1 MAGRVLKKK
10 GSLRFTRD
18 DKMRLSR
25 RKAPRNVRLGTV
37 PNYLAFAIA
46 LFLLFSF
53 WSISLSQIFL
63 TLALVFWLVLLFTK
77 KQKFEIPRFFW
88 PLVAYAFLS
97 LISSF
102 FYSVNPEMSLI
113 DSKDLLLFLV
123 VPITYMGLREEKNV
137 NIGNL
142 ALVASVW
149 ISILYSMFSYFFA
162 PSQSQRI
169 TGFMGHYMTQAGL
182 LLLFISLALGILFFS
197 RNKLR
202 FLWGATFFFATVIL
216 IFTQT
221 RSAWIGAAVAAS
233 VILFLYK
240 PKTLVLIP
248 IILGLVFLVSPKNVK
263 RRALSIFSLKG
274 YSNAQRIEYVKV
286 GLKIMKAMPFFGTG
300 PDTVDMEF
308 RLPKYGLSEDAK
320 QNVHLHN
327 NILQIGAE
335 RGIPALLAW
344 LAFFLLAFIDLRKL
358 LKNKNPYIYPLAAG
372 ALAALAGLFVAG
384 FFEYNF
390 GDSEITILF
399 LYVLTIPFAANR
411 WTKKNKIDTSKNSSQ

>member
-1 MAGRVLKKK
+1 MMKLPSFAHKNIKK
-10 GSLRFTRD
+10 
-18 DKMRLSR
+18 
-25 RKAPRNVRLGTV
+25 LGI
-37 PNYLAFAIA
+37 PNLLALAIA

-63 TLALVFWLVLLFTK
+63 TLAFIFWLILLFKK

-88 PLVAYAFLS
+88 PLVIYALLS

-102 FYSVNPEMSLI
+102 RSVNAEVSLI

-123 VPITYMGLREEKNV
+123 VPITYMGLRKGKSLNL
-137 NIGNL
+137 GNL
-142 ALVASVW
+142 ALMASVW
-149 ISILYSMFSYFFA
+149 ISIFYSLFSYFFS

-202 FLWGATFFFATVIL
+202 FLWGATLFFATLIL
-216 IFTQT
+216 ILTET

-248 IILGLVFLVSPKNVK
+248 IILGLVFLISPKNIK
-263 RRALSIFSLKG
+263 QRALSIFSLTG
-274 YSNAQRIEYVKV
+274 YSNVQRIEYVKA
-286 GLKIMKAMPFFGTG
+286 GLKIIKARPFFGTG

-308 RLPKYGLSEDAK
+308 QLPKYGLSEDAK

-327 NILQIGAE
+327 NLLQIGAE

-344 LAFFLLAFIDLRKL
+344 LAFLFLAFIDLREL
-358 LKNKNPYIYPLAAG
+358 LKDKNPSIYPLAAG

-390 GDSEITILF
+390 GDSEITTLF
-399 LYVLTIPFAANR
+399 LYVLTIPFVADR
-411 WTKKNKIDTSKNSSQ
+411 RRIKD

>member
-1 MAGRVLKKK
+1 MAGRVL
-10 GSLRFTRD
+10 R
-18 DKMRLSR
+18 KMRLPR
-25 RKAPRNVRLGTV
+25 RKAPRNDRERLLRSARDDKLGTRDDGLGFV
-37 PNYLAFAIA
+37 PNLLAIAIA

-63 TLALVFWLVLLFTK
+63 TLALIFWLILLVTK

-88 PLVAYAFLS
+88 PLVIYALLS

-102 FYSVNPEMSLI
+102 RSVNAEVSLI

-123 VPITYMGLREEKNV
+123 VPITYMGLREEKSLNLA
-137 NIGNL
+137 NL

-149 ISILYSMFSYFFA
+149 ISIFYSLFSYFFA
-162 PSQSQRI
+162 PTQSQRI

-182 LLLFISLALGILFFS
+182 FLLFISLALGILFFS

-202 FLWGATFFFATVIL
+202 FLWGATLFFSILIL
-216 IFTQT
+216 IFTFT

-240 PKTLVLIP
+240 PKMLVLIP

-263 RRALSIFSLKG
+263 QRALSIFSLKG
-274 YSNAQRIEYVKV
+274 YSNVHRIEYVKA
-286 GLKIMKAMPFFGTG
+286 GIKIMKNYPFFGTG

-308 RLPKYGLSEDAK
+308 QLPKYGLSEEAK

-327 NILQIGAE
+327 NIFQIGAE

-344 LAFFLLAFIDLRKL
+344 LAFLLLASIDLMKL
-358 LKNKNPYIYPLAAG
+358 IKTKNPLVFPLAAG
-372 ALAALAGLFVAG
+372 ALAALAGLFAAG

-390 GDSEITILF
+390 GDSEITTLF
-399 LYVLTIPFAANR
+399 LYVLTIPFVAEQLSLR
-411 WTKKNKIDTSKNSSQ
+411 GRK

>member
-1 MAGRVLKKK
+1 MAGGILNIKK
-10 GSLRFTRD
+10 
-18 DKMRLSR
+18 
-25 RKAPRNVRLGTV
+25 LGTV
-37 PNYLAFAIA
+37 PNLLAIAIA

-63 TLALVFWLVLLFTK
+63 TCALILWIILLVTK
-77 KQKFEIPRFFW
+77 KLKFEIPRFFW
-88 PLVAYAFLS
+88 PLVIYALLS

-102 FYSVNPEMSLI
+102 RSVNAEVSLI

-123 VPITYMGLREEKNV
+123 VPITYMGLREEKNL
-137 NIGNL
+137 NLGNL
-142 ALVASVW
+142 ALMASVW
-149 ISILYSMFSYFFA
+149 ISILYSLFSHFFV
-162 PSQSQRI
+162 PTQSQRI

-197 RNKLR
+197 RGKIR
-202 FLWGATFFFATVIL
+202 FLWGATLFFATLIL
-216 IFTQT
+216 IYTMT

-248 IILGLVFLVSPKNVK
+248 IILGLVFLVSPKSVK
-263 RRALSIFSLKG
+263 QRALSIFSLTG
-274 YSNAQRIEYVKV
+274 YSNVQRIEYAKV
-286 GLKIMKAMPFFGTG
+286 GLKIMKARPFFGTG

-308 RLPKYGLSEDAK
+308 QLPKYGLSEEAK
-320 QNVHLHN
+320 NNVHLHN
-327 NILQIGAE
+327 NMLQIGAE

-344 LAFFLLAFIDLRKL
+344 LTFLLVAFIDLIKL
-358 LKNKNPYIYPLAAG
+358 IKTKKPLVFPLAAG

-390 GDSEITILF
+390 GDSEITMLF
-399 LYVLTIPFAANR
+399 LYVLTIPFVAER
-411 WTKKNKIDTSKNSSQ
+411 RRIKD

>member
-1 MAGRVLKKK
+1 MTGN
-10 GSLRFTRD
+10 
-18 DKMRLSR
+18 KMRLSR
-25 RKAPRNVRLGTV
+25 RKAPRNDRQGLPRVARNDKGRCARNYEWRTV
-37 PNYLAFAIA
+37 PNLLAYAIA

-63 TLALVFWLVLLFTK
+63 TCALILWIILLVTK
-77 KQKFEIPRFFW
+77 KLKFEIPRFFW
-88 PLVAYAFLS
+88 PLMIYALLS

-102 FYSVNPEMSLI
+102 RSVNAEVSLI

-123 VPITYMGLREEKNV
+123 VPITYLGLREEKNL
-137 NIGNL
+137 NHANL
-142 ALVASVW
+142 ALMASVW
-149 ISILYSMFSYFFA
+149 ISIFYSLFSYFFA
-162 PSQSQRI
+162 PPQSQRI

-197 RNKLR
+197 RRKLR
-202 FLWGATFFFATVIL
+202 FLWGATLFFATVIL
-216 IFTQT
+216 ILTQT
-221 RSAWIGAAVAAS
+221 RSAWIGAVVAAS

-248 IILGLVFLVSPKNVK
+248 IIIGLVFLVSPKNVK
-263 RRALSIFSLKG
+263 QRALSIFSLKG
-274 YSNAQRIEYVKV
+274 YSNVHRIEYVKA
-286 GLKIMKAMPFFGTG
+286 GLKIMKNRPFFGTG

-308 RLPKYGLSEDAK
+308 QLDKYGLSEEAK

-327 NILQIGAE
+327 NIFQIGAE

-344 LAFFLLAFIDLRKL
+344 LAFLILAVIDLFKL
-358 LKNKNPYIYPLAAG
+358 IKDKNSSIYPLAAG

-390 GDSEITILF
+390 GDSEITTLF
-399 LYVLTIPFAANR
+399 LYVLTIPFVAAQLSLR
-411 WTKKNKIDTSKNSSQ
+411 GKK

>member
-1 MAGRVLKKK
+1 M
-10 GSLRFTRD
+10 TRR
-18 DKMRLSR
+18 MRLPR
-25 RKAPRNVRLGTV
+25 RKAPRNDKI
-37 PNYLAFAIA
+37 PNLLAFAIA

-63 TLALVFWLVLLFTK
+63 TFGFIFWLVLLFK
-77 KQKFEIPRFFW
+77 EKPKFEIPRFFW
-88 PLVAYAFLS
+88 PLVIYAFLS

-102 FYSVNPEMSLI
+102 RSVNAEVSLI

-123 VPITYMGLREEKNV
+123 VPITFMSLREEKNL
-137 NIGNL
+137 NYANL

-149 ISILYSMFSYFFA
+149 ISILYSLFSYFFA
-162 PSQSQRI
+162 SQQSQRI
-169 TGFMGHYMTQAGL
+169 TGFMSHYMTQAGL

-202 FLWGATFFFATVIL
+202 FLWGATLFFAIVIL
-216 IFTQT
+216 IFTYT

-233 VILFLYK
+233 VVLLLYK
-240 PKTLVLIP
+240 PKMLVLIP
-248 IILGLVFLVSPKNVK
+248 IILGLVFLVSPKKVK
-263 RRALSIFSLKG
+263 QRALSIFSLKG
-274 YSNAQRIEYVKV
+274 YSNVQRIEYAKA
-286 GLKIMKAMPFFGTG
+286 GIKIIKSNLLWGTG

-308 RLPKYGLSEDAK
+308 QLPKYGLSEDAK

-344 LAFFLLAFIDLRKL
+344 LAFLLLAFIDLREL
-358 LKNKNPYIYPLAAG
+358 LKNKNPSVYPLAAG
-372 ALAALAGLFVAG
+372 AMAALAGLFVAG

-390 GDSEITILF
+390 GDSEITTLF
-399 LYVLTIPFAANR
+399 LYVLTIPFVAQR
-411 WTKKNKIDTSKNSSQ
+411 MSLQEMK

>member
-1 MAGRVLKKK
+1 LNIKK
-10 GSLRFTRD
+10 
-18 DKMRLSR
+18 
-25 RKAPRNVRLGTV
+25 LGTV
-37 PNYLAFAIA
+37 PNLLAVAIA

-63 TLALVFWLVLLFTK
+63 TCAFILWITLLVTK

-88 PLVAYAFLS
+88 PLMIYALLS

-102 FYSVNPEMSLI
+102 RSVNAEVSLI

-123 VPITYMGLREEKNV
+123 IPIAYMGLREEKSLKL
-137 NIGNL
+137 GNL

-149 ISILYSMFSYFFA
+149 ISIFYSLFSYFFA
-162 PSQSQRI
+162 PPQSQRI

-197 RNKLR
+197 RGKIR
-202 FLWGATFFFATVIL
+202 FLWGATLFFATLVL
-216 IFTQT
+216 IITMT

-240 PKTLVLIP
+240 PKTLILIP

-263 RRALSIFSLKG
+263 QRALSIFSLKG
-274 YSNAQRIEYVKV
+274 YSNVQRIEYVKV
-286 GLKIMKAMPFFGTG
+286 GLKIMKARPFFGTG

-308 RLPKYGLSEDAK
+308 QLPKYGLSEDAK
-320 QNVHLHN
+320 NNVHLHN

-344 LAFFLLAFIDLRKL
+344 LAFLLLAFIDLREL
-358 LKNKNPYIYPLAAG
+358 LKDKNPSIYPLAAG

-390 GDSEITILF
+390 GDSEITTLF
-399 LYVLTIPFAANR
+399 LYVLTIPFVAER
-411 WTKKNKIDTSKNSSQ
+411 WTKKDEMTI

>member
-1 MAGRVLKKK
+1 MVGRVLKK
-10 GSLRFTRD
+10 
-18 DKMRLSR
+18 MRLPRLFRAKR
-25 RKAPRNVRLGTV
+25 RNLKAPRNDREELPRYARNDKI
-37 PNYLAFAIA
+37 PNLLAFAIA

-63 TLALVFWLVLLFTK
+63 TCALIFWIILLVTK
-77 KQKFEIPRFFW
+77 RQKFEIPRFFW
-88 PLVAYAFLS
+88 PLVIYALLS

-102 FYSVNPEMSLI
+102 RSVNAEVSLI

-123 VPITYMGLREEKNV
+123 VPITYMGLRKEKSLNL
-137 NIGNL
+137 GNL
-142 ALVASVW
+142 ALVTSVW
-149 ISILYSMFSYFFA
+149 ISIFYSLFSYFFA

-182 LLLFISLALGILFFS
+182 FLLFIALALGILFFS

-202 FLWGATFFFATVIL
+202 FLWGATLFFATLIL
-216 IFTQT
+216 ILTYT
-221 RSAWIGAAVAAS
+221 RSAWIGTAVAAS

-248 IILGLVFLVSPKNVK
+248 IILGLVFLVSPKNIK

-274 YSNAQRIEYVKV
+274 SSNFQRIEYVKA
-286 GLKIMKAMPFFGTG
+286 GLKIMIAKPFFGTG

-308 RLPKYGLSEDAK
+308 QLPKYGLSEDAK
-320 QNVHLHN
+320 HNVHLHN

-344 LAFFLLAFIDLRKL
+344 LAFLLLAFMDLRKL
-358 LKNKNPYIYPLAAG
+358 LKDKNPHIYPLAAG

-390 GDSEITILF
+390 GDSEITTLL
-399 LYVLTIPFAANR
+399 LYVLTIPFVAEQMSLR
-411 WTKKNKIDTSKNSSQ
+411 GKK

>member
-1 MAGRVLKKK
+1 MVGRVLKKM
-10 GSLRFTRD
+10 GLP
-18 DKMRLSR
+18 RLFRAKR
-25 RKAPRNVRLGTV
+25 RNLKAPRNDREELPRYARNDKI
-37 PNYLAFAIA
+37 PNLLAFAIA

-63 TLALVFWLVLLFTK
+63 TCALIFWIILLVTK
-77 KQKFEIPRFFW
+77 RQKFEIPRFFW
-88 PLVAYAFLS
+88 PLVIYALLS

-102 FYSVNPEMSLI
+102 RSVNAEVSLI

-123 VPITYMGLREEKNV
+123 VPITYMGLRKEKSLNL
-137 NIGNL
+137 GNL
-142 ALVASVW
+142 ALVTSVW
-149 ISILYSMFSYFFA
+149 ISIFYSLFSYFFA

-182 LLLFISLALGILFFS
+182 FLLFIALALGILFFS

-202 FLWGATFFFATVIL
+202 FLWGATLFFATLIL
-216 IFTQT
+216 ILTYT
-221 RSAWIGAAVAAS
+221 RSAWIGTAVAAS

-248 IILGLVFLVSPKNVK
+248 IILGLVFLVSPKNIK

-274 YSNAQRIEYVKV
+274 SSNFQRIEYVKA
-286 GLKIMKAMPFFGTG
+286 GLKIMIAKPFFGTG

-308 RLPKYGLSEDAK
+308 QLPKYGLSEDAK
-320 QNVHLHN
+320 HNVHLHN

-344 LAFFLLAFIDLRKL
+344 LAFLLLAFMDLRKL
-358 LKNKNPYIYPLAAG
+358 LKDKNPHIYPLAAG

-390 GDSEITILF
+390 GDSEITTLF
-399 LYVLTIPFAANR
+399 LYVLTIPFVAEQMSLR
-411 WTKKNKIDTSKNSSQ
+411 GKK

>member
-1 MAGRVLKKK
+1 MNFPYFKKE
-10 GSLRFTRD
+10 
-18 DKMRLSR
+18 
-25 RKAPRNVRLGTV
+25 LGTV
-37 PNYLAFAIA
+37 PNLLGFAIA

-63 TLALVFWLVLLFTK
+63 TCALVLWIILLVTK

-88 PLVAYAFLS
+88 PLVIYALLS
-97 LISSF
+97 LVSSF
-102 FYSVNPEMSLI
+102 KSVNAEVSLI

-123 VPITYMGLREEKNV
+123 VPIAYMGLREEKSLNL
-137 NIGNL
+137 GNL
-142 ALVASVW
+142 ALMASVW
-149 ISILYSMFSYFFA
+149 ISILYSLFSA
-162 PSQSQRI
+162 LPQSQRI

-197 RNKLR
+197 RGKIR
-202 FLWGATFFFATVIL
+202 FLWGATLFFSTVIL
-216 IFTQT
+216 IFTLT

-248 IILGLVFLVSPKNVK
+248 IILGLVFLVSPKSVK
-263 RRALSIFSLKG
+263 QRALSIFSLTG
-274 YSNAQRIEYVKV
+274 YSNVQRIEYAKV
-286 GLKIMKAMPFFGTG
+286 GLKIMKARPFFGTG

-308 RLPKYGLSEDAK
+308 QLPKYGLSEEAK
-320 QNVHLHN
+320 NNVHLHN
-327 NILQIGAE
+327 NVLQIGAE

-344 LAFFLLAFIDLRKL
+344 LAFLLVAFIDLIKL
-358 LKNKNPYIYPLAAG
+358 IKTKNPLVFPLAAG

-390 GDSEITILF
+390 GDSEITTLF
-399 LYVLTIPFAANR
+399 LYVLTIPFVAER
-411 WTKKNKIDTSKNSSQ
+411 RRITKKDYGLRGKD

>member
-1 MAGRVLKKK
+1 MAGGILNIKK
-10 GSLRFTRD
+10 
-18 DKMRLSR
+18 
-25 RKAPRNVRLGTV
+25 LGTV
-37 PNYLAFAIA
+37 PNLLAIAIA

-63 TLALVFWLVLLFTK
+63 TCALILWIILLVTK
-77 KQKFEIPRFFW
+77 KLKFEIPRFFW
-88 PLVAYAFLS
+88 PLVIYALLS

-102 FYSVNPEMSLI
+102 RSVNVEVSLI

-123 VPITYMGLREEKNV
+123 VPITYMGLREEKNL
-137 NIGNL
+137 NLGNL
-142 ALVASVW
+142 ALMASVW
-149 ISILYSMFSYFFA
+149 ISILYSLFSHFFA
-162 PSQSQRI
+162 PTQSQRI

-197 RNKLR
+197 RGKIR
-202 FLWGATFFFATVIL
+202 FLWGVTLFFATLIL
-216 IFTQT
+216 IYTMT

-248 IILGLVFLVSPKNVK
+248 IILGLVFLVSPKSVK
-263 RRALSIFSLKG
+263 QRALSIFSLTG
-274 YSNAQRIEYVKV
+274 YSNVQRIEYAKV
-286 GLKIMKAMPFFGTG
+286 GLKIMKARPFFGTG

-308 RLPKYGLSEDAK
+308 QLPKYGLSEEAK
-320 QNVHLHN
+320 NNVHLHN
-327 NILQIGAE
+327 NMLQIGAE

-344 LAFFLLAFIDLRKL
+344 LTFLLVAFIDLIKL
-358 LKNKNPYIYPLAAG
+358 IKTKKPLVFPLAAG

-390 GDSEITILF
+390 GDSEITMLF
-399 LYVLTIPFAANR
+399 LYVLTIPFVAER
-411 WTKKNKIDTSKNSSQ
+411 RRIKD

>member
-1 MAGRVLKKK
+1 MVGRVLKK
-10 GSLRFTRD
+10 
-18 DKMRLSR
+18 MRLPRLFRAKR
-25 RKAPRNVRLGTV
+25 RNLKAPRNDREELPRYARNDKI
-37 PNYLAFAIA
+37 PNLLAFAIA

-63 TLALVFWLVLLFTK
+63 TCALIFWIILLVTK
-77 KQKFEIPRFFW
+77 RQKFEIPRFFW
-88 PLVAYAFLS
+88 PLVIYALLS

-102 FYSVNPEMSLI
+102 RSVNAEVSLI

-123 VPITYMGLREEKNV
+123 VPITYMGLRKEKSLNL
-137 NIGNL
+137 GNL
-142 ALVASVW
+142 ALVTSVW
-149 ISILYSMFSYFFA
+149 ISIFYSLFSYFFA

-182 LLLFISLALGILFFS
+182 FLLFIALALGILFFS

-202 FLWGATFFFATVIL
+202 FLWGATLFFATLIL
-216 IFTQT
+216 ILTYT
-221 RSAWIGAAVAAS
+221 RSAWIGTAVAAS

-248 IILGLVFLVSPKNVK
+248 IILGLVFLVSPKNIK

-274 YSNAQRIEYVKV
+274 SSNFQRIEYVKA
-286 GLKIMKAMPFFGTG
+286 GLKIMIAKPFFGTG

-308 RLPKYGLSEDAK
+308 QLPKYGLSEDAK
-320 QNVHLHN
+320 HNVHLHN

-344 LAFFLLAFIDLRKL
+344 LAFLLLAFMDLRKL
-358 LKNKNPYIYPLAAG
+358 LKDKNPHIYPLAAG

-390 GDSEITILF
+390 GDSEITTLF
-399 LYVLTIPFAANR
+399 LYVLTIPFVAEQMSLR
-411 WTKKNKIDTSKNSSQ
+411 GKK

>member
-1 MAGRVLKKK
+1 MAGGILNIKK
-10 GSLRFTRD
+10 
-18 DKMRLSR
+18 
-25 RKAPRNVRLGTV
+25 LGTV
-37 PNYLAFAIA
+37 PNLLAIAIA

-63 TLALVFWLVLLFTK
+63 TCALILWIILLVTK
-77 KQKFEIPRFFW
+77 KLKFEIPRFFW
-88 PLVAYAFLS
+88 PLVIYALLS

-102 FYSVNPEMSLI
+102 RSVNVEVSLI

-123 VPITYMGLREEKNV
+123 VPITYMGLREEKNL
-137 NIGNL
+137 NLGNL
-142 ALVASVW
+142 ALMASVW
-149 ISILYSMFSYFFA
+149 ISILYSLFSHFFV
-162 PSQSQRI
+162 PTQSQRI

-197 RNKLR
+197 RGKIR
-202 FLWGATFFFATVIL
+202 FLWGATLFFATLIL
-216 IFTQT
+216 IYTMT

-248 IILGLVFLVSPKNVK
+248 IILGLVFLVSPKSVK
-263 RRALSIFSLKG
+263 QRALSIFSLKG
-274 YSNAQRIEYVKV
+274 YSNVQRIEYAKV
-286 GLKIMKAMPFFGTG
+286 GLKIMKARPFFGTG

-308 RLPKYGLSEDAK
+308 QLPKYGLSEEAK
-320 QNVHLHN
+320 NNVHLHN
-327 NILQIGAE
+327 NMLQIGAE

-344 LAFFLLAFIDLRKL
+344 LTFLLVACIDLIKL
-358 LKNKNPYIYPLAAG
+358 IKTKKPLVFPLAAG

-390 GDSEITILF
+390 GDSEITMLF
-399 LYVLTIPFAANR
+399 LYVLTIPFVAEQR
-411 WTKKNKIDTSKNSSQ
+411 RIKD

>member
-1 MAGRVLKKK
+1 MKLP
-10 GSLRFTRD
+10 
-18 DKMRLSR
+18 RLVE
-25 RKAPRNVRLGTV
+25 KLGI
-37 PNYLAFAIA
+37 PNFLAIAIA

-63 TLALVFWLVLLFTK
+63 TCALIFWIILLVTK
-77 KQKFEIPRFFW
+77 KLTFEIPRFFW
-88 PLVAYAFLS
+88 PLTAYAFLS
-97 LISSF
+97 LISTF
-102 FYSVNPEMSLI
+102 RSVNAKVSLI

-123 VPITYMGLREEKNV
+123 VPITYMGLRKEKSLNL
-137 NIGNL
+137 GNL

-149 ISILYSMFSYFFA
+149 ISILYSLFSHFFA
-162 PSQSQRI
+162 PPQSQRI

-182 LLLFISLALGILFFS
+182 LLLFVSLALGILFFS

-202 FLWGATFFFATVIL
+202 FLWGATLFFATLIL
-216 IFTQT
+216 IFTLT

-248 IILGLVFLVSPKNVK
+248 IILGVVFLISPQNVK
-263 RRALSIFSLKG
+263 RRALSIFSFKG
-274 YSNAQRIEYVKV
+274 YSNVQRIEYVKV
-286 GLKIMKAMPFFGTG
+286 GLKIMKKYPFFGTG

-308 RLPKYGLSEDAK
+308 QLPKYGLSEDAK

-344 LAFFLLAFIDLRKL
+344 LAFLLLAFIDLRKL
-358 LKNKNPYIYPLAAG
+358 LKDKNPSVYPLAAG

-390 GDSEITILF
+390 GDSEITTLF
-399 LYVLTIPFAANR
+399 LYVLTIPFVAGR
-411 WTKKNKIDTSKNSSQ
+411 LRGKK